1 MENSEPKILCRLIA
15 GKEAASPFAEEA
27 LAFFQEGM
35 RPFCHQYF
43 AGLIPNNTKAEIE
56 NAAYEAF
63 KKLGETYLGL
73 RKKDFDA
80 YVKEHKEEHDSALSS
95 SFFASFEDP
104 ELAYRLSLLSANYT
118 LFTRMGDQALI
129 VDLESNVPL
138 SYIKEDNPIV
148 LPEEKEEEPAK
159 EEEPQEE
166 PQNEPQ
172 EIEEATEEEESEEED
187 DEGEEDKENPFANI
201 KRRTFSEKLK
211 KASPELRKNYKAIKQ
226 AAIDCKLKGR
236 ISKTA
241 DTYHLGRKTYL
252 KITIAGKTLKC
263 YFAIDAK
270 NYSDTA
276 IPLEISDKKAYQ
288 DTPTLLRV
296 KSSLAVRRAISI
308 ISDMTA
314 EPKENK

>member
-1 MENSEPKILCRLIA
+1 MENTEPKILCRLIA

-43 AGLIPNNTKAEIE
+43 AGLIPNAKKEEIE
-56 NAAYEAF
+56 SAAYEAF

-80 YVKEHKEEHDSALSS
+80 YVEEHKEEHDSALSS

-118 LFTRMGDQALI
+118 LYTRMGDQALI

-138 SYIKEDNPIV
+138 SYIKEEEPIV
-148 LPEEKEEEPAK
+148 LPEEKEEEPVK
-159 EEEPQEE
+159 EEEPKEEPQEE
-166 PQNEPQ
+166 PKEEGP
-172 EIEEATEEEESEEED
+172 EEAEESEEEA
-187 DEGEEDKENPFANI
+187 EEEENPFANI

-236 ISKTA
+236 VSKAA

-263 YFAIDAK
+263 YFAVDAK
-270 NYSDTA
+270 NYADTA
-276 IPLEISDKKAYQ
+276 IPLEVSDKKAYQ

-314 EPKENK
+314 EPKENE